1 MTTITTTAHTEGHFE
16 STEENIATA
25 KNGEEGESEI
35 QFCYVIHLF
44 FRDNKQ
50 LKLICVRC

>member
-16 STEENIATA
+16 STEGNIATA